1 MENTVFNLQNL
12 AALFDGFCL
21 TVIISVVTCAVSF
34 VFGTF
39 LAITR
44 NYGDKLSKALATFYI
59 ELFRNTPLLL
69 WMLGACFVLPAML
82 GIRANLAIWGTI
94 GFSLYTSSVMAEI
107 IRGGL
112 NSIPEGQ
119 FEAAYSQG
127 FTSFFTLFYIVLPQ
141 ALRLSIPALLSQV
154 ITTVKDT
161 SFLAGLTV
169 AELTYESKIILAKL
183 SSFSDIL
190 LMIGLI
196 ASIYFIICFALSVLV
211 RVYAEKTKYG
221 F

>member
-1 MENTVFNLQNL
+1 MSVFTSTNMQALGHGFILSMEIAIITCVLSL
-12 AALFDGFCL
+12 A
-21 TVIISVVTCAVSF
+21 
-34 VFGTF
+34 FGTF

-44 NYGDKLSKALATFYI
+44 NYGGVFAKALATFYI

-69 WMLGACFVLPAML
+69 WMLGACFVLPVIV
-82 GIRANLAIWGTI
+82 GIRADLAVWGTI

-112 NSIPEGQ
+112 NSVDKGQ

-127 FTSFFTLFYIVLPQ
+127 FTRFFTLFYIILPQ
-141 ALRLSIPALLSQV
+141 AFRLAIPALLSQV

-161 SFLAGLTV
+161 SFLAGLSI

-183 SSFSDIL
+183 TSFEDIL
-190 LMIGLI
+190 QMIGLV
-196 ASIYFIICFALSVLV
+196 AAIYFVICFILSLLV
-211 RVYAEKTKYG
+211 RYYASKSSYG